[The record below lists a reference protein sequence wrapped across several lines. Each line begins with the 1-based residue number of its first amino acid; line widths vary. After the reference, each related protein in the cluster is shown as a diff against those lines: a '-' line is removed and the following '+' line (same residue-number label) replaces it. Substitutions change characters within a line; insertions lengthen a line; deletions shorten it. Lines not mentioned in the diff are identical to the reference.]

1 MKTIYLDLSMGA
13 AGDMLNAALYELLGS
28 NAEKERYVKIMNS
41 LGLEGVSVTPE
52 KSVKQGITGT
62 HMTVKIDGEEEGEA
76 HDHHGDHDHHDH
88 DDHHDHHDHHDHEHT
103 SGHTHAHEHNDH
115 HDHEHH
121 HHHSSMGDVEA
132 IAAALPV
139 SDKVK
144 ANVIS
149 VYRLIAEAES
159 KAHDRPVSEIHFHEV
174 GTKDAIADVTGVCLL
189 MDMLAPDKVMAS
201 PVHVGCGHV
210 HCAHGILPVPAPAT
224 AHILEG
230 IPMYGGRIE
239 GELCTPTGAALLKFY
254 VNEFGDMPVMRVAA
268 TGYGMG
274 RKDFIQVNCVRAM
287 LGQTEESSKAVAE
300 LSCNLD
306 DMTPERIA
314 FCMERLIDA
323 GALDVYTMPI
333 VMKKSRLGT
342 MLCVMCEESKREEMV
357 KLIFKHTTTIGIR
370 ESISHRYTMTRRIGK
385 VDTRY
390 GEMRV
395 KHSEGYGV
403 ERSKYEYE
411 DLARI
416 ARNISESIEKIEKNL

>member
-1 MKTIYLDLSMGA
+1 MRIMKTIYLDLSMGA

-76 HDHHGDHDHHDH
+76 HDHH
-88 DDHHDHHDHHDHEHT
+88 
-103 SGHTHAHEHNDH
+103 
-115 HDHEHH
+115 DHEHH
-121 HHHSSMGDVEA
+121 HHHSSMGDIEA

-189 MDMLAPDKVMAS
+189 MDMLAPDKVVAS